1 MTQTPT
7 VRFAVVGLGHIAQV
21 AVLPAFGNAE
31 NAELAG
37 LVSDDPEK
45 LSTLAQRYNVSHTS
59 TTAGF
64 EKLLKDAAID
74 AVYIAVPDTLH
85 REFTVRAA
93 RAGVHIL
100 CEKPMAP
107 TVRDCEAM
115 IRAAERAKVKLM
127 IAYRLHFEEANLN
140 SVEVAR
146 SGRLGE
152 LRLFNSVHAQLVEP
166 DNQRLQF
173 ETSRG
178 PMYDMGVYGINAAR
192 YLFQEEPHA
201 VSCAHFRG
209 KDPRFSEVPESSC
222 AILQFSEGKAA
233 VVTASF
239 GVTDVSVFRLCG
251 TKGDLTLDP
260 AFSYAKDLEQ
270 TITVDGQSE
279 KTTFPRRDQFAAEL
293 IYFSDCIQ
301 QDKTPEP
308 SGLEGLADV
317 RVLEALDRSAQK
329 GKMIDVQRTP
339 KKTRPRMSQSIERPP
354 VQEPE
359 LVNAESPKERKA
371 G

>member
-1 MTQTPT
+1 MTRKST

-21 AVLPAFGNAE
+21 AVLPAFANAE

-45 LSTLAQRYNVSHTS
+45 LSVLSERYDVSR
-59 TTAGF
+59 TASLENF
-64 EKLLKDAAID
+64 ETLLKDAAID
-74 AVYIAVPDTLH
+74 AVYIALPDSLH
-85 REFTVRAA
+85 REYTVRAA
-93 RAGVHIL
+93 RVGAHVL

-107 TVRDCEAM
+107 TVRECEAM
-115 IRAAERAKVKLM
+115 IRAAERARVKLM
-127 IAYRLHFEEANLN
+127 IAYRLHFEEANL
-140 SVEVAR
+140 SSIEIAR

-152 LRLFNSVHAQLVEP
+152 LRLFNSLHTQLVEP
-166 DNQRLQF
+166 ENQRLQS

-192 YLFQEEPHA
+192 YLFHEEPHA
-201 VSCAHFRG
+201 VSCIHFRG
-209 KDPRFSEVPESSC
+209 NDPRFSEVPESSC
-222 AILQFSEGKAA
+222 AVLEFSEGKAA

-239 GVTDVSVFRLCG
+239 GVTDVSTFRLCG
-251 TKGDLTLDP
+251 TRGDLRLDP
-260 AFSYAKDLEQ
+260 AFSYARDLEQ
-270 TITVDGQSE
+270 TITIDGDSE

-293 IYFSDCIQ
+293 IYFSDCIL

-308 SGLEGLADV
+308 SGVEGLADV
-317 RVLEALDRSAQK
+317 RILEALDRSAK
-329 GKMIDVQRTP
+329 GGKIVEVKRTA
-339 KKTRPRMSQSIERPP
+339 KKARPSMSQNIERPP
-354 VQEPE
+354 VEEPD